1 VSEQHLILQE
11 DSTVT
16 NERSETDNTYIA
28 RAVEASIN
36 VGLVALLAAVCLLIL
51 APFVSIVAWGII
63 IAVASYPTL
72 RRLQSALHG
81 RGGWAATIW
90 TVLLLAVLIIPVVL
104 LATSTVEGVHSLTE
118 HLHEGTFIVPPP
130 PPNIENWPLI
140 GAPLNR
146 IWSLASNDSTEA
158 LKMLAPKLKTVLP
171 GLLSASA
178 GIGLTVLQFFFSIL
192 ISGALL
198 ANAQSA
204 AALTRAFANRL
215 FGERGAEF
223 QNLVGSTIRS
233 VTSGIL
239 GVALIQTV
247 LAAVGFLVAGL
258 PGAGL
263 WAVIFLVAAV
273 LQIGALVL
281 IPAVIFVF
289 ATATTT
295 TAVIFLIWC
304 VVVALLDN
312 VLKPLLLGRGAAV
325 PTAVVFLGAI
335 GGFVAMGII
344 GLFVGAIIL
353 SVGYKLLLA
362 WVEPNSAG
370 STNTVDG

>member
-1 VSEQHLILQE
+1 M
-11 DSTVT
+11 T

>member
-1 VSEQHLILQE
+1 M
-11 DSTVT
+11 TVKRY
-16 NERSETDNTYIA
+16 EPEKTYIA

-36 VGLVALLAAVCLLIL
+36 IGLVALLAAVCLLIL
-51 APFVSIVAWGII
+51 APFVPIIAWGII
-63 IAVASYPTL
+63 IAVASYPSL
-72 RRLQSALHG
+72 RRLQSALQG
-81 RGGWAATIW
+81 RGGLAAVIW
-90 TVLLLAVLIIPVVL
+90 TALLLAVLIVPVVL
-104 LATSTVEGVHSLTE
+104 LATSTVEGARRLAEDTMA
-118 HLHEGTFIVPPP
+118 GTFVVPPP
-130 PPNIENWPLI
+130 PPDIESWPLI

-146 IWSLASNDSTEA
+146 IWSMASNNFTEA
-158 LKMLAPKLKTVLP
+158 LKILAPQLKTILP

-198 ANAQSA
+198 AKAQSA
-204 AALTRAFANRL
+204 AAVARAFCNRL

-239 GVALIQTV
+239 GVALIQTA
-247 LAAVGFLVAGL
+247 LAAGGFLVVGL

-273 LQIGALVL
+273 LQIGPLVL

-295 TAVIFLIWC
+295 KAVIFLIWC
-304 VVVALLDN
+304 IVVGLLDN
-312 VLKPLLLGRGAAV
+312 VLKPLLLGRGSSV

-344 GLFVGAIIL
+344 GLFVGAIVL
-353 SVGYKLLLA
+353 SVGYKLFLA

-370 STNTVDG
+370 SAHTASA

>member
-1 VSEQHLILQE
+1 
-11 DSTVT
+11 
-16 NERSETDNTYIA
+16 
-28 RAVEASIN
+28 
-36 VGLVALLAAVCLLIL
+36 VCLLIL
-51 APFVSIVAWGII
+51 APFVPIVAWGII
-63 IAVASYPTL
+63 IAVASYPVFL
-72 RRLQSALHG
+72 KLQHATG
-81 RGGWAATIW
+81 RGGWAAAIW
-90 TVLLLAVLIIPVVL
+90 TILLLAVLIVPVVL
-104 LATSTVEGVHSLTE
+104 LAKSTVEGVQSLME
-118 HLHEGTFIVPPP
+118 HLDAGTFVVPPP
-130 PPNIENWPLI
+130 PPNLESWPLI

-146 IWSLASNDSTEA
+146 IWSMASNNLTEA
-158 LKMLAPKLKTVLP
+158 VKILAPQIKTVLP
-171 GLLSASA
+171 KLLSATA

-192 ISGALL
+192 IAGALL

-204 AALTRAFANRL
+204 AEVTRALANRL

-247 LAAVGFLVAGL
+247 LAAIGFLVAGL

-273 LQIGALVL
+273 LQIGMLVL

-295 TAVIFLIWC
+295 TAVVFLIWC
-304 VVVALLDN
+304 AVVGLLDN
-312 VLKPLLLGRGAAV
+312 VLKPMLLGRGASV

-335 GGFVAMGII
+335 GGFVAMGIV

-353 SVGYKLLLA
+353 SVGYKLFLA
-362 WVEPNSAG
+362 WIGPNSAE
-370 STNTVDG
+370 STITAGA